1 MPRRKVLSAANFTPN
16 RYAHPTQFPKD
27 LWPDAA
33 SLQRPAQ
40 QRIGRLPMKQLA
52 LTLAPPPAPSLDNFF
67 VGRNAELVAMLA
79 NLVAGRAV
87 ERSVYLWGATG
98 SGRSHLLQATAGGLR
113 TSGLFC
119 LLISAGDPVP
129 AFTPEVRAIAVDDVD
144 ALDARNQRA
153 FFNLYNQLRERAG
166 IVLAAG
172 NVAPSG
178 LKLRPELM
186 TRLGWGLVYQ
196 VQPLSDEE
204 KSSALKQHAAA
215 RSFDL
220 PDNVIEYLLRRL
232 GRDLPS
238 LMSLLDALDRH
249 SLESKR
255 PITVP
260 LLKELLH
267 PQDHAPG

>member
-1 MPRRKVLSAANFTPN
+1 
-16 RYAHPTQFPKD
+16 
-27 LWPDAA
+27 
-33 SLQRPAQ
+33 
-40 QRIGRLPMKQLA
+40 MKQLA

-67 VGRNAELVAMLA
+67 AGRNVELVALLG

-87 ERSVYLWGATG
+87 ERSVYIWGADG
-98 SGRSHLLQATAGGLR
+98 SGRSHLLCATAAGLR
-113 TSGLFC
+113 AAGLSC
-119 LLISAGDPVP
+119 SLVSAGDAVP
-129 AFTPEVRAIAVDDVD
+129 AFSAQLRAVAVDDVD

-153 FFNLYNQLRERAG
+153 FFNLYNQLRERSG

-172 NVAPSG
+172 NVPPSG
-178 LKLRPELM
+178 LKLRPELV

-215 RSFDL
+215 RSFEL
-220 PDNVIEYLLRRL
+220 PDNVIEYLLRRQS
-232 GRDLPS
+232 RDLPS
-238 LMSLLDALDRH
+238 LMSMLDALDRH

-267 PQDHAPG
+267 PQDHAG